1 MSGVAATLR
10 RRMTVKTTLAIVLFW
25 ILCAGSVARAVCAGA
40 SVNSFGAKG
49 DGATD
54 DTAAIQQAI
63 TAAAA
68 AGGGSVVFNVARY
81 FTTGTFVVPQGVVLC
96 GAIEGP
102 FDVEG
107 ASPAVTA
114 VAPTLLVTSTSGP
127 FITLQGLGAG
137 VTDLLF
143 HYPNQVGRT
152 ASAPNVYP
160 YTILV
165 NSFGTKVVRSTVSN
179 AYDFLD
185 IESGRVLA
193 QDLYIGAFNIG
204 VNIDHAYDHVTLRN
218 LLNTVFWDVMGNP
231 SNPPTTIDNWVLNHG
246 IALVV
251 NRVDSLEVHNL
262 NVFSRFAG
270 MLLTDSPDTTQSPRC
285 GFGTGSDIDLDGMA
299 GYGIIVTASNAPG
312 YEFTNLDVDTASG
325 QAVVQL
331 RAGGSI
337 PPQVLINGGSESGSW
352 ALGAFPTPAAGNLT
366 AVNIIGYNIP

>member
-1 MSGVAATLR
+1 
-10 RRMTVKTTLAIVLFW
+10 VKTTLAIVLFW
-25 ILCAGSVARAVCAGA
+25 ILCAGTVARAVCAGT
-40 SVNSFGAKG
+40 SVAAYGARG

-54 DTAAIQQAI
+54 DTVAIQKAI
-63 TAAAA
+63 NAAAA

-81 FTTGTFVVPQGVVLC
+81 FTTGTFQVPAGVILC

-143 HYPNQVGRT
+143 HYPNQVGIN

-165 NSFGTKVVRSTVSN
+165 TSYGTKVVRSTVTN

-204 VNIDHAYDHVTLRN
+204 VNIDHAHDHVTLRN
-218 LLNTVFWDVMGNP
+218 LLSTVFWDVMGNP
-231 SNPPTTIDNWVLNHG
+231 SSPPTTIDNWVISHG

-251 NRVDSLEVHNL
+251 NRADSFEVHDFS
-262 NVFSRFAG
+262 VFFRYAG
-270 MLLTDSPDTTQSPRC
+270 MLLTDSPDTTQNPRC
-285 GFGTGSDIDLDGMA
+285 GFGTGSDIDLDTMQ
-299 GYGIIVTASNAPG
+299 YGFIVTASNVPG
-312 YEFTNLDVDTASG
+312 YEFSNLRVNTFGVG
-325 QAVVQL
+325 QAAVQL
-331 RAGGSI
+331 TSGGSL
-337 PPQVLINGGSESGSW
+337 PPDVLINGGSVVAGGW
-352 ALGAFPTPAAGNLT
+352 ALGPFPTPAAGHLK
-366 AVNIIGYNIP
+366 AINIIGHDLP